1 MKAVRQSSVA
11 PLCLESVSLEMIT
24 FVMLWTSAL
33 LILIMTAMKI
43 LVQRKSNKAFL
54 KCSPGP
60 LHFGERSDVIV
71 TAFSWHFL
79 VINNYVCLEFCD
91 QLQEALGVFTPIQR
105 RDTNIT
111 NIW

>member
-1 MKAVRQSSVA
+1 MFSWA
-11 PLCLESVSLEMIT
+11 T
-24 FVMLWTSAL
+24 GT
-33 LILIMTAMKI
+33 
-43 LVQRKSNKAFL
+43 
-54 KCSPGP
+54 

-79 VINNYVCLEFCD
+79 VIDNYVCLEFCELPAD

-105 RDTNIT
+105 QDTNIT